1 MNVAAW
7 LARAAG
13 IGHDMASRIDRAEWH
28 WERPTVLVVG
38 LILLVP
44 VSWWIVRR
52 HRERMPWLSR
62 RARRALDVCRIAVLG
77 LLVFVLAG
85 PFLKLDERIEERP
98 VVAMVVDSSES
109 MDLPVGP
116 LPATTIRDTAA
127 AAGFTPPAEDD
138 AAGGEAMADQLAGL
152 TRRSLVDAV
161 LAANASTT
169 LRQLS
174 DRFDLRWYSVARRP
188 RRTEQATLVREPSS
202 GREPASAPAV
212 APEDDRYDTAL
223 GEALEL
229 AMDEASGRA
238 LAAVV
243 IMSDGRSTIGIDP
256 LDAVRRA
263 ADAAG
268 GQSRAPVLAV
278 PIGSFDPPDDLA
290 VADVLVAPE
299 VALDDSVTV
308 NATLEAAGFAG
319 LEVPVELRDGEGTVL
334 AAQRVTVRGPRQ
346 RIALPWKAT
355 RPGTNVLTVAAT
367 IEPTEVIT
375 ENNALT
381 VTVEVSTRRVRV
393 LVVDH
398 APRWDVRFIDHAI
411 RRDTTFEPEIV
422 LTDSDEDDPTDVLP
436 RDADAWAT
444 FDLVML
450 GDVPPDVL
458 DEDRQVALVEAVTRR
473 GVGVV
478 FQPGHEHLPRAYA
491 RAPLAELFPVAIDLE
506 ADGGAATVSAA
517 DAQPFRMLVT
527 ARGAMHPAF
536 ALEADPTRNRSRW
549 NTMSPFFRAAA
560 VNMPKPAATT
570 LAEIDV
576 PGGRGRMPLVVE
588 APAGAGRVA
597 WVGTDETFRWRRNV
611 GDAFFWRFWGQALR
625 GVARREDRPAD
636 TPWLAVTPART
647 EPGVPVV
654 VELNLV
660 DDAGQPV
667 VADGQQVTVSGT
679 DADTVIDLRPAGRPG
694 LYAGS
699 VTLES
704 IGRHLVRHIA
714 PESTLSGEVVV
725 AAPIRERARPGVDR
739 EGLESLA
746 DLSGGAVVEVGD
758 IGSIPYRITQEPIEK
773 GVVLEDEVWDTWPVL
788 ALLVGLYCLDIGI
801 RRLSGSS

>member
-13 IGHDMASRIDRAEWH
+13 IGHEMASRIDRAEWH

-62 RARRALDVCRIAVLG
+62 RARRALDVCRIAVLA

-98 VVAMVVDSSES
+98 VVALVVDASES

-116 LPATTIRDTAA
+116 LPATAIRDTAA

-138 AAGGEAMADQLAGL
+138 AAGGAAMADQLAGL

-161 LAANASTT
+161 LAANATTT

-188 RRTEQATLVREPSS
+188 RRTEQAALVREPATS
-202 GREPASAPAV
+202 GDAAPPA

-243 IMSDGRSTIGIDP
+243 LLSDGRSTVGIDP

-334 AAQRVTVRGPRQ
+334 ATQRVTVRGPRQ

-375 ENNALT
+375 ENNAVT

-458 DEDRQVALVEAVTRR
+458 DEDRQAALVEAVTRR

-478 FQPGHEHLPRAYA
+478 FQPGHEHLPRGYV
-491 RAPLAELFPVAIDLE
+491 RAPLAELFPVTVDVE

-536 ALEADPTRNRSRW
+536 ALEADPTRNRARW
-549 NTMSPFFRAAA
+549 NTMAPFFRAAA
-560 VNMPKPAATT
+560 VSVPKPAATT

-667 VADGQQVTVSGT
+667 VADGQQVTVSGA
-679 DADTVIDLRPAGRPG
+679 DADTVVDLRPAGRPG

-699 VTLES
+699 IALDAL
-704 IGRHLVRHIA
+704 GRHVVRHLA
-714 PESTLSGEVVV
+714 PESTLGGEVMV

-739 EGLESLA
+739 DGLESLA
-746 DLSGGAVVEVGD
+746 DLSGGSVVEVGD

-801 RRLSGSS
+801 RRLSGSN